1 MTGFIAGTK
10 KFTAR
15 KERYIMETPAK
26 KLAYL
31 KGLAE
36 GLNISDETAEGKLL
50 LKLLDAVKDIAEE
63 LENLSDEHEE
73 LELKVDEIDEDLA
86 DLEDFVYDD
95 EDDDFNDDDDFD
107 DFDDDDDEF
116 FEIECPNCGEDVLV
130 DFDMLD
136 DEKGIVCPNCHES
149 ITLEF
154 DDDDSEEN

>member
-1 MTGFIAGTK
+1 
-10 KFTAR
+10 
-15 KERYIMETPAK
+15 METPAK

-36 GLNISDETAEGKLL
+36 GLDINDKTAEGKLL

-95 EDDDFNDDDDFD
+95 EYDDDDDDDDDF

-136 DEKGIVCPNCHES
+136 DENGIVCPNCHER

-154 DDDDSEEN
+154 DDEDTQEDKD